1 MRLLGLIT
9 VQPWSKKKLTAEKLL
24 PLPWD
29 KEGSLHSSDI
39 RNGEQDGALKGA
51 AQNHTGHDGA
61 RLTKAEHMARAE
73 EMRKLLGE
81 RY

>member
-1 MRLLGLIT
+1 MM
-9 VQPWSKKKLTAEKLL
+9 

-29 KEGSLHSSDI
+29 KDGSLHSSDVP
-39 RNGEQDGALKGA
+39 NGGQDGTLKCA

-61 RLTKAEHMARAE
+61 RLSKAENRARAE